1 MRGATSKPSVTT
13 PGLPVK
19 VMRLPGPPSVA
30 GTAKEP
36 VAVPSLATGTVPRST
51 MLPPGRRQEMA
62 IDDPG
67 VKFAALKLT
76 VWPTVARVVESVTVG
91 DAGIVTVTLFVCCR
105 KTVPSPRTEFC
116 PAFALAGTC
125 TVTVAPPVLF
135 VVTVPTVT
143 HAPLTS
149 QRICTTS
156 CLPYPLRVTLTES
169 PGDTVLGVTLI
180 FGATSK
186 LSVTTPGLPVK
197 LMRLSGPPSVAG
209 TAKEPVA
216 VPSLATGA
224 VPRSTM
230 LPPGRF
236 QVMAIDEPGVKFA
249 ALKLTVWPTVP
260 RVVESVTVGDAG
272 MVTVTPFVCCAFV
285 KPSARTEFKPA
296 AAFAGT
302 CAVVAPAPLVVSV
315 PT

>member
-36 VAVPSLATGTVPRST
+36 VAVPSLATVAVPRST

-91 DAGIVTVTLFVCCR
+91 DAGIVTVT
-105 KTVPSPRTEFC
+105 
-116 PAFALAGTC
+116 
-125 TVTVAPPVLF
+125 
-135 VVTVPTVT
+135 TVT

-169 PGDTVLGVTLI
+169 PGDTVLGVT
-180 FGATSK
+180 
-186 LSVTTPGLPVK
+186 
-197 LMRLSGPPSVAG
+197 
-209 TAKEPVA
+209 
-216 VPSLATGA
+216 
-224 VPRSTM
+224 
-230 LPPGRF
+230 
-236 QVMAIDEPGVKFA
+236 
-249 ALKLTVWPTVP
+249 
-260 RVVESVTVGDAG
+260 
-272 MVTVTPFVCCAFV
+272 
-285 KPSARTEFKPA
+285 
-296 AAFAGT
+296 
-302 CAVVAPAPLVVSV
+302 
-315 PT
+315 